1 MRGGPGGS
9 AAPLRLGRGG
19 AMPWRDWD
27 REQVWLMPP
36 SLDEVLA
43 DDHPARLVAAL
54 VDSLTTAE
62 WAELGVDLAGQPLGA
77 PAYHPRALLGIWL
90 YGFMTGLRSSRR
102 LETACREQ
110 LALQWLS
117 GFQQP
122 DHNTLWR
129 FYREHRNQLRGLL
142 RHTVQIAAR
151 LGLVDWAL
159 QAVDGT
165 KVAGSASSSRTY
177 DAQQLER
184 LLERTERAIADL
196 EAQNEAGDEP
206 AAPRLP
212 ADLAEAQRL
221 RADVLAA
228 RQALAAGERRHV
240 NLTDPDA
247 RLLRAAGGYLTG
259 YNAQA
264 MAVTVRYEAGAA
276 GPLADAVSAG
286 HDGDAGGGQ
295 NIGDEDRADRS
306 SKGED
311 VGNEGGEG
319 VGSEGEG
326 GEGVG
331 SEGEGGEDEGGQEPC
346 DQEPGEDRGGDGGE
360 AGGADEAGT
369 RSGGLLITAADVTQD
384 PTDQAQLLPMIEAA
398 EQSGGVAAGLTLA
411 DAGYFS
417 AANLAACSARATPVA
432 IPEARCPT
440 AHPYHHSRF
449 AYDPGAD
456 CYQCPEGQLLRFQRL
471 KHRRRRASVRVYA
484 AAAADCL
491 ACPAFGRCT
500 TSQRGR
506 RIEVSLHADAL
517 TAHRRWMQAAAA
529 RDAFRRRKQLIE
541 PVFGIIKEQQ
551 AGRRFLLRGLEAVR
565 SEWTL
570 LAVAFNL
577 RTLAKALS
585 GKSSSG
591 KSISRARY
599 APAG

>member
-1 MRGGPGGS
+1 
-9 AAPLRLGRGG
+9 
-19 AMPWRDWD
+19 MPWREWD

-43 DDHPARLVAAL
+43 DDHPARLVAAF
-54 VDSLTTAE
+54 VDSLTAAE

-90 YGFMTGLRSSRR
+90 YGFMTGVRSARR

-117 GFQQP
+117 GYQQP

-221 RADVLAA
+221 RAEVRAA
-228 RQALAAGERRHV
+228 RQALAASERRHA

-264 MAVTVRYEAGAA
+264 MAVTVRYDAGAA
-276 GPLADAVSAG
+276 GPLEDAVSAG
-286 HDGDAGGGQ
+286 HGEHAGGGEH
-295 NIGDEDRADRS
+295 IGDEDSADRS
-306 SKGED
+306 SKGEH
-311 VGNEGGEG
+311 VGNEGNEDA
-319 VGSEGEG
+319 
-326 GEGVG
+326 
-331 SEGEGGEDEGGQEPC
+331 EDEGGE
-346 DQEPGEDRGGDGGE
+346 EPGEDRSGDGDE
-360 AGGADEAGT
+360 AGGADGART

-398 EQSGGVAAGLTLA
+398 EQSGGPAAGLTLA

-417 AANLAACSARATPVA
+417 AANLAACAARATPVA

-440 AHPYHHSRF
+440 AHPFHHSRF

-456 CYQCPEGQLLRFQRL
+456 CYRCPEGRWLRFQRL

-484 AAAADCL
+484 AHAADCR

-500 TSQRGR
+500 TSTRGR

-517 TAHRRWMQAAAA
+517 TAHRRWMQTAEA

-585 GKSSSG
+585 GKS
-591 KSISRARY
+591 ISHARY

>member
-1 MRGGPGGS
+1 
-9 AAPLRLGRGG
+9 
-19 AMPWRDWD
+19 MPWREWD

-43 DDHPARLVAAL
+43 DDHPARLVAAF
-54 VDSLTTAE
+54 VDSLTAAE

-90 YGFMTGLRSSRR
+90 YGFMTGVRSARR
-102 LETACREQ
+102 LETAGREQ

-117 GFQQP
+117 GYQQP

-177 DAQQLER
+177 DARQLER

-221 RADVLAA
+221 RAEVLAA
-228 RQALAAGERRHV
+228 RQALAASERRHV

-276 GPLADAVSAG
+276 GPLEDAVSAG
-286 HDGDAGGGQ
+286 DGEHAGDGE
-295 NIGDEDRADRS
+295 NTGDEDSADRS
-306 SKGED
+306 SKGAD
-311 VGNEGGEG
+311 AGNEDEGGEEGEG
-319 VGSEGEG
+319 VGSEDKG
-326 GEGVG
+326 
-331 SEGEGGEDEGGQEPC
+331 
-346 DQEPGEDRGGDGGE
+346 DQEPGEDRGGREDGE
-360 AGGADEAGT
+360 AGGADGARS

-398 EQSGGVAAGLTLA
+398 EQSGGPAAGLTLA

-417 AANLAACSARATPVA
+417 AANLAACAARATPVA

-456 CYQCPEGQLLRFQRL
+456 CYRCPEGRLLRFQRL

-484 AAAADCL
+484 AHAADCL

-500 TSQRGR
+500 TSTQGR

-517 TAHRRWMQAAAA
+517 TAHRHWMQTAQA

-541 PVFGIIKEQQ
+541 PVFGIITEQQ

-585 GKSSSG
+585 GKSISALA
-591 KSISRARY
+591 ISRARY

>member
-1 MRGGPGGS
+1 
-9 AAPLRLGRGG
+9 
-19 AMPWRDWD
+19 MPWRDWD

-43 DDHPARLVAAL
+43 DDHPARLVAAF
-54 VDSLTTAE
+54 VDSLTAAE
-62 WAELGVDLAGQPLGA
+62 WAELGVDLGGQALGA

-90 YGFMTGLRSSRR
+90 YGFMTGVRSARR
-102 LETACREQ
+102 LETAGREQ

-221 RADVLAA
+221 RAEVLAA
-228 RQALAAGERRHV
+228 RQALAASERRHA

-247 RLLRAAGGYLTG
+247 RLLRGAGGYLTG

-276 GPLADAVSAG
+276 GPLEDAVSAG
-286 HDGDAGGGQ
+286 HGEHAGGGEH
-295 NIGDEDRADRS
+295 IGDEDSADRS
-306 SKGED
+306 SKGEH
-311 VGNEGGEG
+311 VGNEGNEDAEDEG
-319 VGSEGEG
+319 REDA
-326 GEGVG
+326 
-331 SEGEGGEDEGGQEPC
+331 GGEDEGGE
-346 DQEPGEDRGGDGGE
+346 EPGEDRSGDGDE
-360 AGGADEAGT
+360 AGGADGARS

-398 EQSGGVAAGLTLA
+398 EQSGGPAAGLTLA

-417 AANLAACSARATPVA
+417 AANLAACAARETPVA

-456 CYQCPEGQLLRFQRL
+456 CYQCPEGRLLSFQRL

-484 AAAADCL
+484 ATAADCL

-500 TSQRGR
+500 TSTQGR

-517 TAHRRWMQAAAA
+517 TAHRRWMQTAEA

-585 GKSSSG
+585 GKS
-591 KSISRARY
+591 ISHARY
-599 APAG
+599 APTG

>member
-1 MRGGPGGS
+1 
-9 AAPLRLGRGG
+9 
-19 AMPWRDWD
+19 MPWRDWD

-43 DDHPARLVAAL
+43 DDHPARLVAAF

-90 YGFMTGLRSSRR
+90 YGFMTGVRSARR
-102 LETACREQ
+102 LETAGREQ

-117 GFQQP
+117 GYQQP

-184 LLERTERAIADL
+184 LLARTERAIADL

-221 RADVLAA
+221 RAEVRAA
-228 RQALAAGERRHV
+228 RQALAASERRHV

-247 RLLRAAGGYLTG
+247 RLLRTAGGYLTG

-264 MAVTVRYEAGAA
+264 MAVTVRYDAGAA
-276 GPLADAVSAG
+276 EQVKDAVSAG
-286 HDGDAGGGQ
+286 NEEH
-295 NIGDEDRADRS
+295 IGDEESENRS
-306 SKGED
+306 GKGED
-311 VGNEGGEG
+311 VGDEE
-319 VGSEGEG
+319 SENRSSKDAAE
-326 GEGVG
+326 
-331 SEGEGGEDEGGQEPC
+331 
-346 DQEPGEDRGGDGGE
+346 GGDGDE
-360 AGGADEAGT
+360 AGGADGARS

-398 EQSGGVAAGLTLA
+398 EQSGGPAAGLTLA

-417 AANLAACSARATPVA
+417 AANLAACAARATPVA

-440 AHPYHHSRF
+440 AQPFHHSRF

-456 CYQCPEGQLLRFQRL
+456 CYQCPEGRLLRFQRL

-500 TSQRGR
+500 TSQQGR

-517 TAHRRWMQAAAA
+517 AAHRHWMQTAEA

-565 SEWTL
+565 SEWTM

-585 GKSSSG
+585 GQ
-591 KSISRARY
+591 SISRARH
-599 APAG
+599 APAA

>member
-1 MRGGPGGS
+1 
-9 AAPLRLGRGG
+9 
-19 AMPWRDWD
+19 MPWREWD

-43 DDHPARLVAAL
+43 DDHPARLVAAF
-54 VDSLTTAE
+54 VDSLTAAE
-62 WAELGVDLAGQPLGA
+62 WAELGVDLGGQALGA

-90 YGFMTGLRSSRR
+90 YGFMTGVRSARR
-102 LETACREQ
+102 LETAGREQ

-221 RADVLAA
+221 RAEVLAA
-228 RQALAAGERRHV
+228 RQALAASERRHA

-247 RLLRAAGGYLTG
+247 RLLRGAGGYLTG

-276 GPLADAVSAG
+276 GPLEDAVSEG
-286 HDGDAGGGQ
+286 HDGDAGGGEH
-295 NIGDEDRADRS
+295 IGDEDSADRS
-306 SKGED
+306 SKGEH
-311 VGNEGGEG
+311 VGNEDA
-319 VGSEGEG
+319 
-326 GEGVG
+326 
-331 SEGEGGEDEGGQEPC
+331 EDEGGE
-346 DQEPGEDRGGDGGE
+346 EPGEDRSGDGDE
-360 AGGADEAGT
+360 AGGADGARS

-398 EQSGGVAAGLTLA
+398 EQSGGPAAGLTLA

-417 AANLAACSARATPVA
+417 AANLAACAARETPVA

-456 CYQCPEGQLLRFQRL
+456 CYQCPEGRLLSFQRL

-484 AAAADCL
+484 ATAADCL

-500 TSQRGR
+500 TSTQGR

-517 TAHRRWMQAAAA
+517 TAHRRWMQTAEA

-585 GKSSSG
+585 GQ
-591 KSISRARY
+591 SISRARY

>member
-1 MRGGPGGS
+1 
-9 AAPLRLGRGG
+9 
-19 AMPWRDWD
+19 MPWREWD

-43 DDHPARLVAAL
+43 DDHPARLVAAF
-54 VDSLTTAE
+54 VDSLTAAE
-62 WAELGVDLAGQPLGA
+62 WAELGVDLGGQALGA

-90 YGFMTGLRSSRR
+90 YGFMTGVRSARR
-102 LETACREQ
+102 LETAGREQ

-117 GFQQP
+117 GYQQP

-129 FYREHRNQLRGLL
+129 FYQAHRNQLRGLL

-177 DAQQLER
+177 DARQLER

-221 RADVLAA
+221 RAEVLAA
-228 RQALAAGERRHV
+228 RQALAASERRHV

-276 GPLADAVSAG
+276 GPLEDAVSEG
-286 HDGDAGGGQ
+286 HDGDAGGGEH
-295 NIGDEDRADRS
+295 IGDEESENRSGKGEDVGDEESENRS
-306 SKGED
+306 SKGEA
-311 VGNEGGEG
+311 EGGRSWRRG
-319 VGSEGEG
+319 R
-326 GEGVG
+326 
-331 SEGEGGEDEGGQEPC
+331 GQDPQRRAV
-346 DQEPGEDRGGDGGE
+346 DHRRGRHPGPNRPGPAAADDRGRRAVRRPRCGTDPGRRRLLLGRQPGRLRRARDARGDP
-360 AGGADEAGT
+360 
-369 RSGGLLITAADVTQD
+369 RSALSDRAPLPPQ
-384 PTDQAQLLPMIEAA
+384 PLRLRPRRRLLPVSRGSVVELPTPQASA
-398 EQSGGVAAGLTLA
+398 QASLRAGLR
-411 DAGYFS
+411 G
-417 AANLAACSARATPVA
+417 R
-432 IPEARCPT
+432 
-440 AHPYHHSRF
+440 H
-449 AYDPGAD
+449 
-456 CYQCPEGQLLRFQRL
+456 
-471 KHRRRRASVRVYA
+471 
-484 AAAADCL
+484 ADCL

-500 TSQRGR
+500 TSTQGR

-517 TAHRRWMQAAAA
+517 TAHRHWMQTAAA

-585 GKSSSG
+585 GTVDQPRSLRPG
-591 KSISRARY
+591 WLIGALQTTGPLQTTGATRPRTPPASINPQPAAQPLPRY
-599 APAG
+599 

>member
-1 MRGGPGGS
+1 
-9 AAPLRLGRGG
+9 
-19 AMPWRDWD
+19 MPWRDWD

-43 DDHPARLVAAL
+43 DDHPARLVAAF
-54 VDSLTTAE
+54 VDSLTAAE
-62 WAELGVDLAGQPLGA
+62 WAELGVDLGGQALGA

-90 YGFMTGLRSSRR
+90 YGFMTGVRSSRR
-102 LETACREQ
+102 LETAGREQ

-117 GFQQP
+117 GYQQP

-129 FYREHRNQLRGLL
+129 FYQAHRNQLRGLL

-221 RADVLAA
+221 RAEVRAA
-228 RQALAAGERRHV
+228 RQALAASERRHA

-247 RLLRAAGGYLTG
+247 RLLRGAGGYLTG

-276 GPLADAVSAG
+276 GPLEDAVSAG
-286 HDGDAGGGQ
+286 HGEHAGGGEH
-295 NIGDEDRADRS
+295 IGDEDSADRS
-306 SKGED
+306 SKGEH
-311 VGNEGGEG
+311 VGNEGNEDAEDEG
-319 VGSEGEG
+319 REDA
-326 GEGVG
+326 
-331 SEGEGGEDEGGQEPC
+331 GGEDEGGE
-346 DQEPGEDRGGDGGE
+346 EPGEDRSGDGDE
-360 AGGADEAGT
+360 AGGADEARS

-398 EQSGGVAAGLTLA
+398 EQSGGPAAGLTLA

-417 AANLAACSARATPVA
+417 AANLAACAARATPVA

-456 CYQCPEGQLLRFQRL
+456 CYQCPEGRLLRFQRL
-471 KHRRRRASVRVYA
+471 KHRRKRASVRVYA
-484 AAAADCL
+484 AHAADCL

-500 TSQRGR
+500 TSTQGR

-517 TAHRRWMQAAAA
+517 TAHRHWMQTAAA
-529 RDAFRRRKQLIE
+529 RGAFRRRKQLIE

-585 GKSSSG
+585 GKS
-591 KSISRARY
+591 ISHARY

>member
-1 MRGGPGGS
+1 
-9 AAPLRLGRGG
+9 
-19 AMPWRDWD
+19 MPWREWD

-43 DDHPARLVAAL
+43 DDHPARLVAAF
-54 VDSLTTAE
+54 VDSLTAAE
-62 WAELGVDLAGQPLGA
+62 WAELGVDLGGQALGA

-90 YGFMTGLRSSRR
+90 YGFMTGVRSARR
-102 LETACREQ
+102 LETAGREQ

-117 GFQQP
+117 GYQQP

-221 RADVLAA
+221 RAEVLAA
-228 RQALAAGERRHV
+228 RQALAASERRHV

-247 RLLRAAGGYLTG
+247 RLLRGAGGYLTG

-276 GPLADAVSAG
+276 GPLEDAVSEG
-286 HDGDAGGGQ
+286 HDGDAGGGEH
-295 NIGDEDRADRS
+295 IGDEESENRS
-306 SKGED
+306 GKGED
-311 VGNEGGEG
+311 VGNEGNEDAEDEG
-319 VGSEGEG
+319 REDA
-326 GEGVG
+326 
-331 SEGEGGEDEGGQEPC
+331 GGEDEGGE
-346 DQEPGEDRGGDGGE
+346 EPGEDRSDDDDDE
-360 AGGADEAGT
+360 AGGADEART

-398 EQSGGVAAGLTLA
+398 EQSGGPAAGLTLA

-417 AANLAACSARATPVA
+417 AANLAACAARATPVA

-456 CYQCPEGQLLRFQRL
+456 CYQCPEGRLLSFQRL
-471 KHRRRRASVRVYA
+471 KHRRKRASVRVYA
-484 AAAADCL
+484 AHAADCL

-517 TAHRRWMQAAAA
+517 TAHRHWMQTAEA

-585 GKSSSG
+585 GKS
-591 KSISRARY
+591 ISHARY
-599 APAG
+599 APTG

>member
-1 MRGGPGGS
+1 
-9 AAPLRLGRGG
+9 
-19 AMPWRDWD
+19 MPWRDWD

-54 VDSLTTAE
+54 VDSLTAAE
-62 WAELGVDLAGQPLGA
+62 WAELGVDLGGQALGA

-90 YGFMTGLRSSRR
+90 YGFMTGVRSARR
-102 LETACREQ
+102 LETAGREQ

-117 GFQQP
+117 GYQQP

-129 FYREHRNQLRGLL
+129 FYRQHRNQLRGLL

-206 AAPRLP
+206 PAPRLP

-221 RADVLAA
+221 RAEVLAA
-228 RQALAAGERRHV
+228 RQALAASERRHV

-247 RLLRAAGGYLTG
+247 RLLRGAGGYLTG

-276 GPLADAVSAG
+276 GPLEAAVSAG
-286 HDGDAGGGQ
+286 HEGDAGGGEH
-295 NIGDEDRADRS
+295 IGDEEIADRS
-306 SKGED
+306 GKGEA
-311 VGNEGGEG
+311 
-319 VGSEGEG
+319 
-326 GEGVG
+326 
-331 SEGEGGEDEGGQEPC
+331 EGGEDEG
-346 DQEPGEDRGGDGGE
+346 DQEPGEDRSGREDCE
-360 AGGADEAGT
+360 AGGADEARS

-398 EQSGGVAAGLTLA
+398 AQSGGPAAGLTLA

-417 AANLAACSARATPVA
+417 AANLAACAARATPVA

-440 AHPYHHSRF
+440 AHPFHHSRF

-456 CYQCPEGQLLRFQRL
+456 CYQCPEGRWLRFQRL

-484 AAAADCL
+484 AHAADCL

-500 TSQRGR
+500 TSQQGR

-517 TAHRRWMQAAAA
+517 TAHRRWMQTAEA

-551 AGRRFLLRGLEAVR
+551 AGRRFLLRGLAAVR

-585 GKSSSG
+585 GKSF
-591 KSISRARY
+591 SRARY

>member
-1 MRGGPGGS
+1 
-9 AAPLRLGRGG
+9 
-19 AMPWRDWD
+19 MPWREWD

-43 DDHPARLVAAL
+43 DDHPARLVAAF
-54 VDSLTTAE
+54 VDSLTAAE

-90 YGFMTGLRSSRR
+90 YGFMTGVCSARR

-117 GFQQP
+117 GYQQP

-129 FYREHRNQLRGLL
+129 FYRAHRNQLRGLL

-177 DAQQLER
+177 DARQLER
-184 LLERTERAIADL
+184 LLARTERAIADL

-221 RADVLAA
+221 RAEVLAA
-228 RQALAAGERRHV
+228 RAALAAGERRHV

-276 GPLADAVSAG
+276 GPLEAAASEGNGEHA
-286 HDGDAGGGQ
+286 AGGEHT
-295 NIGDEDRADRS
+295 GDEDSENRS

-311 VGNEGGEG
+311 VGNEGGED
-319 VGSEGEG
+319 
-326 GEGVG
+326 
-331 SEGEGGEDEGGQEPC
+331 EGGEDEGGE
-346 DQEPGEDRGGDGGE
+346 EPGEDRSGGGDE
-360 AGGADEAGT
+360 AGGADGARTCG
-369 RSGGLLITAADVTQD
+369 GGLLITAADVTQD

-398 EQSGGVAAGLTLA
+398 EQSGGPAAGLTLA

-417 AANLAACSARATPVA
+417 AANLAACAARETPVA

-440 AHPYHHSRF
+440 AHPYQHSRF

-456 CYQCPEGQLLRFQRL
+456 CYRCPEGRLLSFQRL

-500 TSQRGR
+500 TSTQGR

-517 TAHRRWMQAAAA
+517 TAHRHWMQTAEA

-585 GKSSSG
+585 GKSF
-591 KSISRARY
+591 SRARH

>member
-1 MRGGPGGS
+1 
-9 AAPLRLGRGG
+9 
-19 AMPWRDWD
+19 MPWRDWD

-43 DDHPARLVAAL
+43 DDHPARLVAAF
-54 VDSLTTAE
+54 VDSLTAAE

-90 YGFMTGLRSSRR
+90 YGFMTGVRSARR

-117 GFQQP
+117 GYQQP

-129 FYREHRNQLRGLL
+129 FYQAHRNQLRGLL

-221 RADVLAA
+221 RAEVRAA
-228 RQALAAGERRHV
+228 RQALAASERRHA

-264 MAVTVRYEAGAA
+264 MAVTVRYDAGAA
-276 GPLADAVSAG
+276 GPLEDAVSAG
-286 HDGDAGGGQ
+286 HGEHAGGGEH
-295 NIGDEDRADRS
+295 IGDEDSADRS
-306 SKGED
+306 SKGEH
-311 VGNEGGEG
+311 VGNEGNEDA
-319 VGSEGEG
+319 
-326 GEGVG
+326 
-331 SEGEGGEDEGGQEPC
+331 EDEGGE
-346 DQEPGEDRGGDGGE
+346 EPGEDRSDDDDDE
-360 AGGADEAGT
+360 AGGADEART

-398 EQSGGVAAGLTLA
+398 EQSGGPAAGLTLA

-417 AANLAACSARATPVA
+417 AANLAACAARETPVA
-432 IPEARCPT
+432 IPEARCST
-440 AHPYHHSRF
+440 AHPFHHSRF
-449 AYDPGAD
+449 AYDPDGD
-456 CYQCPEGQLLRFQRL
+456 CYQCPEGRLLSFQRL
-471 KHRRRRASVRVYA
+471 KHRRKRASVRVYA
-484 AAAADCL
+484 AHAADCR

-517 TAHRRWMQAAAA
+517 TAHRHWMQTAEA

-585 GKSSSG
+585 GKS
-591 KSISRARY
+591 ISHARY
-599 APAG
+599 APTG

>member
-1 MRGGPGGS
+1 
-9 AAPLRLGRGG
+9 
-19 AMPWRDWD
+19 
-27 REQVWLMPP
+27 
-36 SLDEVLA
+36 
-43 DDHPARLVAAL
+43 
-54 VDSLTTAE
+54 
-62 WAELGVDLAGQPLGA
+62 
-77 PAYHPRALLGIWL
+77 
-90 YGFMTGLRSSRR
+90 MTGVRSSRR

-129 FYREHRNQLRGLL
+129 FYQQHRQQLRGLL

-151 LGLVDWAL
+151 LGLVEWAL

-184 LLERTERAIADL
+184 LLARTERAIADL

-206 AAPRLP
+206 AAARLP
-212 ADLAEAQRL
+212 TDLAEAQRL
-221 RADVLAA
+221 RAEVMAA
-228 RQALAAGERRHV
+228 RAQLAAGERRQV

-264 MAVTVRYEAGAA
+264 MAVAVRYAAGAA
-276 GPLADAVSAG
+276 GPVEDAVSER
-286 HDGDAGGGQ
+286 DGEHAGGGEH
-295 NIGDEDRADRS
+295 IGDEDRADRS
-306 SKGED
+306 NKGED
-311 VGNEGGEG
+311 EGN
-319 VGSEGEG
+319 
-326 GEGVG
+326 
-331 SEGEGGEDEGGQEPC
+331 EDEGGQEP
-346 DQEPGEDRGGDGGE
+346 GED
-360 AGGADEAGT
+360 

-398 EQSGGVAAGLTLA
+398 AQSGGPAAGLTLA

-417 AANLAACSARATPVA
+417 AANLATCAARGTPVA

-440 AHPYHHSRF
+440 AQPYHHSRF
-449 AYDPGAD
+449 AYDPGGD
-456 CYQCPEGQLLRFQRL
+456 CYQCPEGCWLRFQRL
-471 KHRRRRASVRVYA
+471 KHRRKRASVRVYA
-484 AAAADCL
+484 AHAADCL

-500 TSQRGR
+500 TSTQGR
-506 RIEVSLHADAL
+506 RIERSLHAEAL
-517 TAHRRWMQAAAA
+517 TAHRHWMQTAEA
-529 RDAFRRRKQLIE
+529 RDALRRRKQLIE

-585 GKSSSG
+585 GQSLSH
-591 KSISRARY
+591 ARC

>member
-1 MRGGPGGS
+1 
-9 AAPLRLGRGG
+9 
-19 AMPWRDWD
+19 MPWREWD

-43 DDHPARLVAAL
+43 DDHPARLVAAF
-54 VDSLTTAE
+54 VDSLTAAE
-62 WAELGVDLAGQPLGA
+62 WAELGVDLGGQALGA

-90 YGFMTGLRSSRR
+90 YGFMTGVRSARR

-117 GFQQP
+117 GYQQP

-129 FYREHRNQLRGLL
+129 FYREHRHQLRGLL

-184 LLERTERAIADL
+184 LLARTERAIADL

-221 RADVLAA
+221 RAEVLAA
-228 RQALAAGERRHV
+228 RQALAASERRHV

-276 GPLADAVSAG
+276 GPLEDAVSEGNDEHA
-286 HDGDAGGGQ
+286 AGGEH
-295 NIGDEDRADRS
+295 IGDEDSENRS
-306 SKGED
+306 GKGED
-311 VGNEGGEG
+311 VGNEDNEGNEDRSGDGG
-319 VGSEGEG
+319 
-326 GEGVG
+326 
-331 SEGEGGEDEGGQEPC
+331 DELAA
-346 DQEPGEDRGGDGGE
+346 QEPG
-360 AGGADEAGT
+360 GT

-398 EQSGGVAAGLTLA
+398 EQSGGPAAGLTLA

-417 AANLAACSARATPVA
+417 AANLAACAARATPVA

-440 AHPYHHSRF
+440 AHPFHHSRF

-456 CYQCPEGQLLRFQRL
+456 CYQCPEGRLLRFQRL

-500 TSQRGR
+500 TSTQGR

-517 TAHRRWMQAAAA
+517 TAHRRWMQTAQA

-585 GKSSSG
+585 GKS
-591 KSISRARY
+591 ISRARY

>member
-1 MRGGPGGS
+1 
-9 AAPLRLGRGG
+9 
-19 AMPWRDWD
+19 MPWRAWD

-43 DDHPARLVAAL
+43 DDHPARLVAAF
-54 VDSLTTAE
+54 VDSLTAAE
-62 WAELGVDLAGQPLGA
+62 WAELGVDLGGQALGA

-90 YGFMTGLRSSRR
+90 YGFMTGVRSARR
-102 LETACREQ
+102 LETAGREQ

-117 GFQQP
+117 GYQQP

-129 FYREHRNQLRGLL
+129 FYREHRHQLRGLL

-228 RQALAAGERRHV
+228 RQALAASERRHV

-247 RLLRAAGGYLTG
+247 RLLRGAGGYLTG

-276 GPLADAVSAG
+276 GPVEDAVSAG
-286 HDGDAGGGQ
+286 HDGDAGGGEHT
-295 NIGDEDRADRS
+295 GDEDRADRS

-326 GEGVG
+326 
-331 SEGEGGEDEGGQEPC
+331 
-346 DQEPGEDRGGDGGE
+346 DQEPGEDCGGGGGE
-360 AGGADEAGT
+360 AGGADEART

-398 EQSGGVAAGLTLA
+398 EQSGGPAAGLTLA

-417 AANLAACSARATPVA
+417 AANLAACAARATPVA

-449 AYDPGAD
+449 AYDPGGD
-456 CYQCPEGQLLRFQRL
+456 CYQCPEGQLLSFQRL
-471 KHRRRRASVRVYA
+471 KHRRKRASVRVYA
-484 AAAADCL
+484 AHAADCL

-517 TAHRRWMQAAAA
+517 TAHRRWMQTAAA

-565 SEWTL
+565 SEWTM

-585 GKSSSG
+585 GKS
-591 KSISRARY
+591 ISRARY

>member
-1 MRGGPGGS
+1 
-9 AAPLRLGRGG
+9 
-19 AMPWRDWD
+19 MPWREWD

-43 DDHPARLVAAL
+43 DDHPARLVAAF
-54 VDSLTTAE
+54 VDSLTAAE
-62 WAELGVDLAGQPLGA
+62 WAELGVDLGGQALGA

-90 YGFMTGLRSSRR
+90 YGFMTGVRSARR
-102 LETACREQ
+102 LETAGREQ

-117 GFQQP
+117 GYQQP

-177 DAQQLER
+177 DARQLER

-221 RADVLAA
+221 RAEVLAA

-276 GPLADAVSAG
+276 GPLEDAVSEG
-286 HDGDAGGGQ
+286 HDGDAGGGEH
-295 NIGDEDRADRS
+295 IGDEESENRSGKGEDVGDEESENRS
-306 SKGED
+306 SKGEA
-311 VGNEGGEG
+311 EG
-319 VGSEGEG
+319 
-326 GEGVG
+326 
-331 SEGEGGEDEGGQEPC
+331 
-346 DQEPGEDRGGDGGE
+346 GGE
-360 AGGADEAGT
+360 AGGADGART

-398 EQSGGVAAGLTLA
+398 EQSGG
-411 DAGYFS
+411 
-417 AANLAACSARATPVA
+417 P
-432 IPEARCPT
+432 
-440 AHPYHHSRF
+440 
-449 AYDPGAD
+449 
-456 CYQCPEGQLLRFQRL
+456 
-471 KHRRRRASVRVYA
+471 
-484 AAAADCL
+484 AAD
-491 ACPAFGRCT
+491 
-500 TSQRGR
+500 
-506 RIEVSLHADAL
+506 
-517 TAHRRWMQAAAA
+517 
-529 RDAFRRRKQLIE
+529 
-541 PVFGIIKEQQ
+541 
-551 AGRRFLLRGLEAVR
+551 
-565 SEWTL
+565 
-570 LAVAFNL
+570 
-577 RTLAKALS
+577 
-585 GKSSSG
+585 
-591 KSISRARY
+591 
-599 APAG
+599 

>member
-1 MRGGPGGS
+1 
-9 AAPLRLGRGG
+9 
-19 AMPWRDWD
+19 MPWRHWD

-90 YGFMTGLRSSRR
+90 YGFMTGVRSARR
-102 LETACREQ
+102 LETAGREQ

-129 FYREHRNQLRGLL
+129 FYREHRRQLRGLL

-184 LLERTERAIADL
+184 LLARTERAIADL

-221 RADVLAA
+221 RAEVMAA
-228 RQALAAGERRHV
+228 RQALAASERRHV

-276 GPLADAVSAG
+276 GPVEAAVSAG
-286 HDGDAGGGQ
+286 NGEHAGGGEH
-295 NIGDEDRADRS
+295 IGDEDRADRS
-306 SKGED
+306 SKDEAEAGEA
-311 VGNEGGEG
+311 GEG
-319 VGSEGEG
+319 VGSE
-326 GEGVG
+326 
-331 SEGEGGEDEGGQEPC
+331 DEG
-346 DQEPGEDRGGDGGE
+346 DQEPGEDRSGREDGE
-360 AGGADEAGT
+360 AGGADGARS

-398 EQSGGVAAGLTLA
+398 EQSGGPAAGLTLA

-417 AANLAACSARATPVA
+417 AANLAACAARATPVA

-440 AHPYHHSRF
+440 AHPFHHSRF

-456 CYQCPEGQLLRFQRL
+456 CYQCPEGRLLSFQRL

-500 TSQRGR
+500 TSTQGR

-517 TAHRRWMQAAAA
+517 TAHRRWMQTAAA

-585 GKSSSG
+585 GRP
-591 KSISRARY
+591 ISRARY

>member
-1 MRGGPGGS
+1 M
-9 AAPLRLGRGG
+9 
-19 AMPWRDWD
+19 
-27 REQVWLMPP
+27 
-36 SLDEVLA
+36 
-43 DDHPARLVAAL
+43 
-54 VDSLTTAE
+54 
-62 WAELGVDLAGQPLGA
+62 
-77 PAYHPRALLGIWL
+77 
-90 YGFMTGLRSSRR
+90 
-102 LETACREQ
+102 
-110 LALQWLS
+110 
-117 GFQQP
+117 
-122 DHNTLWR
+122 
-129 FYREHRNQLRGLL
+129 
-142 RHTVQIAAR
+142 
-151 LGLVDWAL
+151 
-159 QAVDGT
+159 
-165 KVAGSASSSRTY
+165 AGSASSSRTY

-212 ADLAEAQRL
+212 TDLAEAKRL
-221 RADVLAA
+221 RAEVLAA
-228 RQALAAGERRHV
+228 RQALAAGGRRHV

-247 RLLRAAGGYLTG
+247 RLLRTAGGYLTG

-264 MAVTVRYEAGAA
+264 VAVTVRYEAGAA
-276 GPLADAVSAG
+276 GQVEDAISAG
-286 HDGDAGGGQ
+286 NGEHAGDGEHT
-295 NIGDEDRADRS
+295 GDEDSADRS
-306 SKGED
+306 SKGAD
-311 VGNEGGEG
+311 AGNEDEGGEDGEG
-319 VGSEGEG
+319 VGSE
-326 GEGVG
+326 
-331 SEGEGGEDEGGQEPC
+331 DEG
-346 DQEPGEDRGGDGGE
+346 DQEPGEDRSGREADE
-360 AGGADEAGT
+360 AGGADGART

-398 EQSGGVAAGLTLA
+398 EQSGGPAAGLTLA

-417 AANLAACSARATPVA
+417 AANLAACAARETPVA

-456 CYQCPEGQLLRFQRL
+456 CYQCPEGRLLRFQRL
-471 KHRRRRASVRVYA
+471 KHRRKRASVRVYA
-484 AAAADCL
+484 AHAADCL

-500 TSQRGR
+500 TSTQGR

-517 TAHRRWMQAAAA
+517 TAHRRWMQTAEA

-585 GKSSSG
+585 GKS
-591 KSISRARY
+591 ISHARY
-599 APAG
+599 APAE

>member
-1 MRGGPGGS
+1 
-9 AAPLRLGRGG
+9 
-19 AMPWRDWD
+19 MPWREWD
-27 REQVWLMPP
+27 REQVWLLPP

-43 DDHPARLVAAL
+43 DDHPVRLVAAL

-62 WAELGVDLAGQPLGA
+62 WAELGVDLAGQALGA

-90 YGFMTGLRSSRR
+90 YGFMTGVRSSRR

-129 FYREHRNQLRGLL
+129 FYQQHRQQLRGLL

-177 DAQQLER
+177 DARQLER

-212 ADLAEAQRL
+212 TDLAEAQRL
-221 RADVLAA
+221 RAEVLAA
-228 RQALAAGERRHV
+228 RAQLAAGERRQV

-264 MAVTVRYEAGAA
+264 VAVTVRYAAGAA
-276 GPLADAVSAG
+276 GPVEAAVSE
-286 HDGDAGGGQ
+286 GDEERA
-295 NIGDEDRADRS
+295 GDEDSENRS

-311 VGNEGGEG
+311 VGNEGGEDE
-319 VGSEGEG
+319 GSE
-326 GEGVG
+326 
-331 SEGEGGEDEGGQEPC
+331 
-346 DQEPGEDRGGDGGE
+346 DRTGDGGE
-360 AGGADEAGT
+360 AGGADAAGT

-398 EQSGGVAAGLTLA
+398 AQSGGPAAGLTLA

-417 AANLAACSARATPVA
+417 AANLAACAARETPVA
-432 IPEARCPT
+432 IPEARCP
-440 AHPYHHSRF
+440 AAQPYHHSRF

-456 CYQCPEGQLLRFQRL
+456 CYQCPEGRWLNFQRL
-471 KHRRRRASVRVYA
+471 KHRRKRASVRVYA

-500 TSQRGR
+500 TSMQGR
-506 RIEVSLHADAL
+506 RIERSLHADAL
-517 TAHRRWMQAAAA
+517 TAHRRWMQTAEA
-529 RDAFRRRKQLIE
+529 RDALRRRKELIE

-585 GKSSSG
+585 GKSLSH
-591 KSISRARY
+591 ARY
-599 APAG
+599 APAA

>member
-1 MRGGPGGS
+1 
-9 AAPLRLGRGG
+9 
-19 AMPWRDWD
+19 MPWRDWD

-43 DDHPARLVAAL
+43 DDHPARLVAAF
-54 VDSLTTAE
+54 VDSLTAAE
-62 WAELGVDLAGQPLGA
+62 WAELGVDLAGQALGA

-102 LETACREQ
+102 LETAGREQ

-117 GFQQP
+117 GYQQP

-221 RADVLAA
+221 RAEVLAA
-228 RQALAAGERRHV
+228 RQALAASERRHA

-247 RLLRAAGGYLTG
+247 RLLRGAGGYLTG

-276 GPLADAVSAG
+276 GPLEDAVSEG
-286 HDGDAGGGQ
+286 HDGDAGGGEH
-295 NIGDEDRADRS
+295 IGDEDSADRS
-306 SKGED
+306 SKGEH
-311 VGNEGGEG
+311 VGNEDA
-319 VGSEGEG
+319 
-326 GEGVG
+326 
-331 SEGEGGEDEGGQEPC
+331 EDEGGE
-346 DQEPGEDRGGDGGE
+346 EPGEDRSGDGDE
-360 AGGADEAGT
+360 AGGADGARS

-398 EQSGGVAAGLTLA
+398 EQSGGPAAGLTLA

-417 AANLAACSARATPVA
+417 AANLAACAARATPVA

-456 CYQCPEGQLLRFQRL
+456 CYQCPEGRLLSFQRL

-484 AAAADCL
+484 ATAADCL

-500 TSQRGR
+500 TSTQGR

-517 TAHRRWMQAAAA
+517 TAHRRWMQTAEA

-585 GKSSSG
+585 GQ
-591 KSISRARY
+591 SISRARY

>member
-1 MRGGPGGS
+1 M
-9 AAPLRLGRGG
+9 
-19 AMPWRDWD
+19 
-27 REQVWLMPP
+27 
-36 SLDEVLA
+36 
-43 DDHPARLVAAL
+43 
-54 VDSLTTAE
+54 
-62 WAELGVDLAGQPLGA
+62 
-77 PAYHPRALLGIWL
+77 LGIWL
-90 YGFMTGLRSSRR
+90 YGFMTGLRSARR
-102 LETACREQ
+102 LETAGREQ

-117 GFQQP
+117 GYRQP

-129 FYREHRNQLRGLL
+129 FYREHRHQLRGLL

-184 LLERTERAIADL
+184 LLARTERAIADL

-221 RADVLAA
+221 RAEVLAA
-228 RQALAAGERRHV
+228 RQALAASERRHV

-247 RLLRAAGGYLTG
+247 RLLRGAGGYLTG

-276 GPLADAVSAG
+276 GPLEAAVSAG
-286 HDGDAGGGQ
+286 HEGDAGGGEH
-295 NIGDEDRADRS
+295 IGDEDSADRS
-306 SKGED
+306 SKGEA
-311 VGNEGGEG
+311 
-319 VGSEGEG
+319 
-326 GEGVG
+326 
-331 SEGEGGEDEGGQEPC
+331 EGGEDEG
-346 DQEPGEDRGGDGGE
+346 DQEPGEDRSGREDCE
-360 AGGADEAGT
+360 AGGADGART

-398 EQSGGVAAGLTLA
+398 EQSGGPAAGLTLA

-417 AANLAACSARATPVA
+417 AANLAACAARATPVA
-432 IPEARCPT
+432 IPEARCPA
-440 AHPYHHSRF
+440 AHPFHHSRF

-456 CYQCPEGQLLRFQRL
+456 CYRCPEGRLLRFQRL

-484 AAAADCL
+484 AHAADCL

-500 TSQRGR
+500 TSKQGR

-517 TAHRRWMQAAAA
+517 TAHRRWMQTAEA

-551 AGRRFLLRGLEAVR
+551 AGRRFLLHGLEAVR

-585 GKSSSG
+585 GKSFTH
-591 KSISRARY
+591 ARY

>member
-1 MRGGPGGS
+1 
-9 AAPLRLGRGG
+9 
-19 AMPWRDWD
+19 MPWREWD

-54 VDSLTTAE
+54 VDSLTAAE
-62 WAELGVDLAGQPLGA
+62 WAELGVDLGGQALGA

-90 YGFMTGLRSSRR
+90 YGFMTGLRSARR
-102 LETACREQ
+102 LETAGREQ

-117 GFQQP
+117 GYQQP

-221 RADVLAA
+221 RAEVLAA
-228 RQALAAGERRHV
+228 RQALAASERRHV

-247 RLLRAAGGYLTG
+247 RLLRAADGYLTG

-264 MAVTVRYEAGAA
+264 MAVTVRYEAAEA
-276 GPLADAVSAG
+276 GPLEAAVSEG
-286 HDGDAGGGQ
+286 HDGDAGGGEH
-295 NIGDEDRADRS
+295 IGDEDSADRS
-306 SKGED
+306 NK
-311 VGNEGGEG
+311 
-319 VGSEGEG
+319 
-326 GEGVG
+326 
-331 SEGEGGEDEGGQEPC
+331 GEDEGGQG
-346 DQEPGEDRGGDGGE
+346 PGEDRSGREDGE
-360 AGGADEAGT
+360 AGGADGAGT

-398 EQSGGVAAGLTLA
+398 EQSGGPAAGLTLA

-417 AANLAACSARATPVA
+417 AANLAACAARATPVA

-456 CYQCPEGQLLRFQRL
+456 CYQCPEGRLLRFQRL
-471 KHRRRRASVRVYA
+471 KHRRKRASVRVYA

-500 TSQRGR
+500 TSTQGR

-517 TAHRRWMQAAAA
+517 TAHRHWMQTAGA

-585 GKSSSG
+585 GQSFSP
-591 KSISRARY
+591 ARY

>member
-1 MRGGPGGS
+1 
-9 AAPLRLGRGG
+9 
-19 AMPWRDWD
+19 MPWREWD

-43 DDHPARLVAAL
+43 DDHPARLVAAF
-54 VDSLTTAE
+54 VDSLTAAE
-62 WAELGVDLAGQPLGA
+62 WAELGVDLGGQALGA

-90 YGFMTGLRSSRR
+90 YGFMTGVRSARR
-102 LETACREQ
+102 LETAGREQ

-117 GFQQP
+117 GYQQP

-129 FYREHRNQLRGLL
+129 FYQAHRNQLRGLL

-212 ADLAEAQRL
+212 ADLAEAKRL
-221 RADVLAA
+221 RAEVLAA
-228 RQALAAGERRHV
+228 RQALAASERRHV

-247 RLLRAAGGYLTG
+247 RLLRGAGGYLTG

-276 GPLADAVSAG
+276 GPLEDAVSEG
-286 HDGDAGGGQ
+286 HDGDAGGGEH
-295 NIGDEDRADRS
+295 IGDEESENRS
-306 SKGED
+306 GKGEH
-311 VGNEGGEG
+311 VGNEDA
-319 VGSEGEG
+319 
-326 GEGVG
+326 
-331 SEGEGGEDEGGQEPC
+331 EDEGGE
-346 DQEPGEDRGGDGGE
+346 EPGEDRSDDDDDE
-360 AGGADEAGT
+360 AGGADEART

-398 EQSGGVAAGLTLA
+398 EQSGGPAAGLTLA

-417 AANLAACSARATPVA
+417 AANLAACAARATPVA

-456 CYQCPEGQLLRFQRL
+456 CYQCPEGRLLSFQRL

-484 AAAADCL
+484 ATAADCL

-500 TSQRGR
+500 TSTQGR

-517 TAHRRWMQAAAA
+517 TAHRRWMQTAEA

-585 GKSSSG
+585 GKSSS
-591 KSISRARY
+591 RARY

>member
-1 MRGGPGGS
+1 
-9 AAPLRLGRGG
+9 
-19 AMPWRDWD
+19 MPWRDWD

-43 DDHPARLVAAL
+43 DDHPARLVAAF
-54 VDSLTTAE
+54 VDSLTAAE
-62 WAELGVDLAGQPLGA
+62 WAELGVDLAGQALGA

-90 YGFMTGLRSSRR
+90 YGFMTGLRSARR
-102 LETACREQ
+102 LETAGREQ

-117 GFQQP
+117 GYQQP

-129 FYREHRNQLRGLL
+129 FYQAHRNQLRGLL

-221 RADVLAA
+221 RAEVRAA
-228 RQALAAGERRHV
+228 RQALAASERRHA

-264 MAVTVRYEAGAA
+264 MAVTVRYDAGAA
-276 GPLADAVSAG
+276 GQVEDAVSAG
-286 HDGDAGGGQ
+286 HGEHAGGGEH
-295 NIGDEDRADRS
+295 IGDEDSADRS
-306 SKGED
+306 SKGEH
-311 VGNEGGEG
+311 VGNEGNEDA
-319 VGSEGEG
+319 
-326 GEGVG
+326 
-331 SEGEGGEDEGGQEPC
+331 EDEGGE
-346 DQEPGEDRGGDGGE
+346 EPGEDRSGDGDE
-360 AGGADEAGT
+360 AGGADGART

-398 EQSGGVAAGLTLA
+398 EQSGGPAAGLTLA

-417 AANLAACSARATPVA
+417 AANLAACAARATPVA

-456 CYQCPEGQLLRFQRL
+456 CYRCPEGRWLRFQRL

-484 AAAADCL
+484 AHAADCR

-517 TAHRRWMQAAAA
+517 TAHRRWMQTAEA

-585 GKSSSG
+585 GKS
-591 KSISRARY
+591 ISHARY

>member
-1 MRGGPGGS
+1 
-9 AAPLRLGRGG
+9 
-19 AMPWRDWD
+19 MPWREWD

-43 DDHPARLVAAL
+43 DDHPARLVAAF
-54 VDSLTTAE
+54 VDSLTAAE
-62 WAELGVDLAGQPLGA
+62 WAELGVDLGGQALGA

-90 YGFMTGLRSSRR
+90 YGFMTGVRSARR
-102 LETACREQ
+102 LETAGREQ

-221 RADVLAA
+221 RAEVLAA
-228 RQALAAGERRHV
+228 RQALAASERRHV

-276 GPLADAVSAG
+276 GPLEDAVSEG
-286 HDGDAGGGQ
+286 HDGDAGGGEH
-295 NIGDEDRADRS
+295 IGDEDSADRS
-306 SKGED
+306 SKGEH
-311 VGNEGGEG
+311 VGNEDA
-319 VGSEGEG
+319 
-326 GEGVG
+326 
-331 SEGEGGEDEGGQEPC
+331 EDEGGE
-346 DQEPGEDRGGDGGE
+346 EPGEDRSGDGDE
-360 AGGADEAGT
+360 AGGADGART

-398 EQSGGVAAGLTLA
+398 EQSGGPAAGLTLA

-417 AANLAACSARATPVA
+417 AANLAACAARATPVA

-456 CYQCPEGQLLRFQRL
+456 CYQCPEGRLLSFQRL

-484 AAAADCL
+484 ATAADCL

-500 TSQRGR
+500 TSTQGR

-517 TAHRRWMQAAAA
+517 TAHRRWMQTAEA

-577 RTLAKALS
+577 RTLTKALS
-585 GKSSSG
+585 GKSSSH
-591 KSISRARY
+591 ARY
-599 APAG
+599 APTG

>member
-1 MRGGPGGS
+1 
-9 AAPLRLGRGG
+9 
-19 AMPWRDWD
+19 
-27 REQVWLMPP
+27 
-36 SLDEVLA
+36 
-43 DDHPARLVAAL
+43 
-54 VDSLTTAE
+54 
-62 WAELGVDLAGQPLGA
+62 
-77 PAYHPRALLGIWL
+77 
-90 YGFMTGLRSSRR
+90 MTHSS
-102 LETACREQ
+102 
-110 LALQWLS
+110 WS
-117 GFQQP
+117 GC
-122 DHNTLWR
+122 
-129 FYREHRNQLRGLL
+129 
-142 RHTVQIAAR
+142 
-151 LGLVDWAL
+151 
-159 QAVDGT
+159 
-165 KVAGSASSSRTY
+165 
-177 DAQQLER
+177 
-184 LLERTERAIADL
+184 LERTERAIADL

-221 RADVLAA
+221 RAEVLAA
-228 RQALAAGERRHV
+228 RQALAASDRRHA

-247 RLLRAAGGYLTG
+247 RLLRGAGGYLTG

-276 GPLADAVSAG
+276 GPLEDAVSAG
-286 HDGDAGGGQ
+286 HGEHAGGGEH
-295 NIGDEDRADRS
+295 IGDEDSADRS
-306 SKGED
+306 SKGEH
-311 VGNEGGEG
+311 VGNEGN
-319 VGSEGEG
+319 
-326 GEGVG
+326 
-331 SEGEGGEDEGGQEPC
+331 EDEGGE
-346 DQEPGEDRGGDGGE
+346 EPGEDRSGDGDE
-360 AGGADEAGT
+360 AGGADGARS

-398 EQSGGVAAGLTLA
+398 EQSGGPAAGLTLA

-417 AANLAACSARATPVA
+417 AANLAACAARATPVA

-456 CYQCPEGQLLRFQRL
+456 CYQCPEGRLLSFQRL

-484 AAAADCL
+484 ATAADCL

-517 TAHRRWMQAAAA
+517 TAHRRWMQTAEA

-585 GKSSSG
+585 GKS
-591 KSISRARY
+591 ISHARY

>member
-1 MRGGPGGS
+1 
-9 AAPLRLGRGG
+9 
-19 AMPWRDWD
+19 MPWRAWD

-54 VDSLTTAE
+54 VDSLTAAE

-90 YGFMTGLRSSRR
+90 YGFMTGVRSSRR
-102 LETACREQ
+102 LETAGREQ

-117 GFQQP
+117 GYQQP

-129 FYREHRNQLRGLL
+129 FYQQHRNQLRGLL

-177 DAQQLER
+177 DARQLER

-221 RADVLAA
+221 RAEVLAA
-228 RQALAAGERRHV
+228 RQALAASERRHV

-247 RLLRAAGGYLTG
+247 RLLRGAGGYLTG

-276 GPLADAVSAG
+276 GPLEAAVSAG
-286 HDGDAGGGQ
+286 NDEHAGSGEH
-295 NIGDEDRADRS
+295 IGDEDSENRS
-306 SKGED
+306 GKGED
-311 VGNEGGEG
+311 VGNEDN
-319 VGSEGEG
+319 
-326 GEGVG
+326 
-331 SEGEGGEDEGGQEPC
+331 EDEGGE
-346 DQEPGEDRGGDGGE
+346 EPGEDRSGDGDQ
-360 AGGADEAGT
+360 AGGADGART

-398 EQSGGVAAGLTLA
+398 EQSGGPAAGLTLA

-417 AANLAACSARATPVA
+417 AANLAACAARATPVA

-440 AHPYHHSRF
+440 AHPFHHSRF

-456 CYQCPEGQLLRFQRL
+456 CYQCPEGRWLRFQRL

-484 AAAADCL
+484 AHAADCL

-500 TSQRGR
+500 TSTQGR

-517 TAHRRWMQAAAA
+517 TAHRRWMQTAEA

-570 LAVAFNL
+570 LAIAFNL

-585 GKSSSG
+585 GQ
-591 KSISRARY
+591 SISHARY

>member
-1 MRGGPGGS
+1 
-9 AAPLRLGRGG
+9 
-19 AMPWRDWD
+19 MPWREWD

-62 WAELGVDLAGQPLGA
+62 WAELGVDLAGQALGA

-90 YGFMTGLRSSRR
+90 YGFMTGVRSSRR

-129 FYREHRNQLRGLL
+129 FYQQHRQQLRGLL

-151 LGLVDWAL
+151 LGLVEWAL

-177 DAQQLER
+177 DAQQLDR
-184 LLERTERAIADL
+184 LLARTERAIADL

-212 ADLAEAQRL
+212 TDLAEAQRL
-221 RADVLAA
+221 RAEVMAA
-228 RQALAAGERRHV
+228 RAQLAAGERRQV

-264 MAVTVRYEAGAA
+264 MAVAVRYAAGAA
-276 GPLADAVSAG
+276 GPVEDAVSER
-286 HDGDAGGGQ
+286 DGEHAGGGEH
-295 NIGDEDRADRS
+295 IGDEDRADRS
-306 SKGED
+306 NKGED
-311 VGNEGGEG
+311 EGN
-319 VGSEGEG
+319 
-326 GEGVG
+326 
-331 SEGEGGEDEGGQEPC
+331 EDEGGQEP
-346 DQEPGEDRGGDGGE
+346 GED
-360 AGGADEAGT
+360 

-398 EQSGGVAAGLTLA
+398 AQSGGLAAGLTLA

-417 AANLAACSARATPVA
+417 AANLATCAARGTPVA
-432 IPEARCPT
+432 IPEARCP
-440 AHPYHHSRF
+440 AAQPYHHSRF

-456 CYQCPEGQLLRFQRL
+456 CYQCPEGCWLRFQRL
-471 KHRRRRASVRVYA
+471 KHRRKRASVRVYA
-484 AAAADCL
+484 AHAADCL

-500 TSQRGR
+500 TSTQGR
-506 RIEVSLHADAL
+506 RIERSLHAEAL
-517 TAHRRWMQAAAA
+517 TAHRHWMQTAEA
-529 RDAFRRRKQLIE
+529 RDALRRRKQLIE

-585 GKSSSG
+585 GQSLSH
-591 KSISRARY
+591 ARC